1 MINFKNLFTLSI
13 AFLPFL
19 SLAQDVCEPI
29 FTVPKVMHV
38 NSVGADG
45 SQAGTEMIDASDGG
59 SGFTAHLI
67 VGQPFAGNLIGNV
80 FTKDSSSL
88 GFFSYYIR
96 EPIPP
101 TLYASDGDYES
112 KILVQWEINDSYT
125 GPPVTSD
132 EIILY
137 RNGFAL
143 TTLSANVT
151 EYQDFNVFAG
161 VTYEY
166 EAIVTN
172 ARGASHDGPDYGFLN
187 PNGMI
192 TGLVETPN
200 GNPVQY
206 TQVIVT
212 PNLGL
217 ASKFNGDGYIF
228 WYDRDIDANRQFS
241 GFEDKYTIETWFRSV
256 TLEDMTI
263 FAAVDSASTDHYLD
277 ITLDSDGYISWT
289 HSPTG
294 SVSDAT
300 TLTSIDPIA
309 GPGEVYHHLALVYDG
324 SNMTMFIDGYLIKS
338 TSGVDPIGDTVEIIM
353 GKKGPWEHENYYQG
367 YLDDFRIWY
376 SARAWEDIRGYDNI
390 TLSGEEDSLAAYW
403 KFDESAGDAVFD
415 LAEDSDGNPLDN
427 DGEVCLV
434 DRTDLIADVFV
445 GGLTDSIGMY
455 SVKNIGY
462 GTGTSFTVTPSKET
476 IIGRSVEFDG
486 VDDYIDFAS
495 RRIDLSNGFTLES
508 WFKTPG
514 GTSDMILFSSRN
526 PIDNELEV
534 EVYLSA
540 NAEEISVNYFEQAIS
555 TVEEV
560 NDNLWHHWAI
570 TVDTVENQIAV
581 YIDGSL
587 DKGSASLLEID
598 EDATRDITV
607 VSEFRFANGLTNED
621 ANLLG
626 YIDEVRLWDNPRTVD
641 QITGTMNQ
649 LLDGDET
656 GLASY
661 WNFND
666 GSGTALNDAGNG
678 LATGELKGMETGN
691 ESWSIDIPLEEVYS
705 HYYSPESRYTTLNFS
720 NTSVDLV
727 DFTDISLLPVT
738 GYVMYEG
745 TNCFIEDA
753 EILINDESQ
762 APFIKS
768 DVNGKYTV
776 EIEPGLSG
784 DLLSVDYEGH
794 EFDPAYI
801 ELPRMTQPLSGQ
813 YFYDKTLRTL
823 SGIVAGGTCEFPL
836 PINEDE
842 QIVVTVSAID
852 NCIEIEVVADDQ
864 GNFTIDS
871 LPPIIYNISA
881 YHPNPD
887 ITFDADTV
895 SLETKNREKDFIY
908 FAPLQVE
915 FVDSSTSLSDPST
928 DDGGLATLDISCYSD
943 VIGSPDAIVQKP
955 FGYNVEYYVFEEYD
969 GQKCQI
975 DTFTAVFYD
984 EITGQSFEGEVENEP
999 GTAFDPYN
1007 FVAKEVNLLDGGD
1020 TPYQNRIYVLVT
1032 DLKGR
1037 NANATYYAVVLGTQA
1052 IDGSKFVLNGSN
1064 EPWYVLRVPP
1074 GDESFSYLSTENEIC
1089 NTISMETF
1097 DESGQS
1103 MNINVASGTDF
1114 EQSVG
1119 AMGYY
1124 VTLSID
1130 VTADLG
1136 AGMAITE
1143 THTNTEEKTRCLSV
1157 SETFTV
1163 YGDGEIFGNDA
1174 TVFIGGSQTFTYGI
1188 ARRLQL
1194 DGSCDVM
1201 IDTTLTEDQV
1211 EIAST
1216 YMHSRFYIENV
1227 LMPDLQEL
1235 INNSDDVTT
1244 IEDAQEEYEF
1254 FEWLMAKDLEAVSNA
1269 VEASEI
1275 SLGDSAITTITFDA
1289 GVEYEFAT
1297 SSSQTANNTYEISLQ
1312 YDQENSLE
1320 VGVEVNGVGTT
1331 TAMVSSKSTGN
1342 TESETEEET
1351 AATETGFFLSDDDP
1365 GDAYSMTVKMDPYW
1379 NMPVFV
1385 TNGGQ
1390 SSCPWLENTMR
1401 RQVAQISVT
1410 EPALVDIPPE
1420 EPAVFTVL
1428 LGNNSDTGEDQTYYL
1443 TVDNSSNPYG
1453 LTLTASG
1460 YNLANGVQ
1468 YDLAFG
1474 EQMEVSV
1481 SVDRGPELYEYEDIV
1496 LQLVPDCEFDD
1507 DNWIN
1512 YDEVTISVTYKE
1524 PCSESIVSFPED
1536 GWLVDASHSESD
1548 GDTLRVTVS
1557 DYDLENSLFEDLS
1570 LQYRK
1575 DGIGDWYTAET
1586 FDIDYLTDSLIS
1598 NYIIFNW
1605 NISPSIVTDGE
1616 YELRS
1621 VITCSGDGYDGVSQI
1636 NSGLIDRT
1644 GPQQLTTTPAD
1655 GILGVDDLISITFNE
1670 TIDCDAISLGA
1681 GDITFMDTET
1691 GNNIDFTITCGDD
1704 IVIVN
1709 PAVADRFLENT
1720 TLRVDIKSM
1729 LDVYGNDMSDSL
1741 DWEFYFNRNP
1751 VAWDGSDISNIIMYV
1766 DEEYSTTRTL
1776 VNSGGANNSYYVFG
1790 GRDISSEAAIYPD
1803 NQNDLPVWLEV
1814 SPTSGTLTP
1823 DSEHEVTIGLIEGLD
1838 FGEYETTIY
1847 AGVSG
1852 VGDEELN
1859 IYMRK
1864 LCYEPEDWVINPSD
1878 FQYSMNMVATLY
1890 TQPSSAVIDTSA
1902 DIYDMV
1908 GVFVGDELRGVANVS
1923 HLSELESLSN
1933 FHPYEVF
1940 LTIYSNELTAENLD
1954 FKVWDASNCALM
1966 GTIVESYS
1974 FDVNQVLGSLT
1985 NPVPI
1990 TATSQIVTE
1999 LAYAPGWSWT
2009 SFNTTDDDM
2018 SVNTVLSTLINP
2030 NEGDI
2035 IKSQVGFAT
2044 YAQALPGWV
2053 GSPDPFIIDHQQTY
2067 MIRMANQDTLTRIGF
2082 AIDVELDTIDIST
2095 GWNWV
2100 GYTPQDAYPV
2110 NEALESLGDVL
2121 TGDLIKSQNS
2131 FAQFLENYGWFGSL
2145 LYMSPGEGYLL
2156 KSSNEGELLY
2166 PFTIAGASSVVA
2178 QDDEEIIPSSAPMIS
2193 QAVPEWDVNPS
2204 DFSGSMSVVT
2214 SLVVFDS
2221 VSVNTGDIVG
2231 AFVDG
2236 VCRGIAS
2243 PQYIEPLDKHL
2254 VFLTVYGNETESSD
2268 IVFQVYHEQ
2277 TDEILYVANQ
2287 MEYSTNDI
2295 VGTLLEPYVIDARTL
2310 AVGDPGFIPEVF
2322 SLAQNYPNPFN
2333 PVTKIGYGLPKS
2345 ANVRVDV
2352 YNLMGENVATL
2363 VNKKQNPGYYFITWD
2378 SKNNMGIPVS
2388 AGVYIYQ
2395 IRAGDYVK
2403 SRKLILLK

>member
-1 MINFKNLFTLSI
+1 MINFKNLFTLGI

-263 FAAVDSASTDHYLD
+263 FAAVDSASTDHYVD

-455 SVKNIGY
+455 SVKNVGY

-526 PIDNELEV
+526 PIDDELEV

-540 NAEEISVNYFEQAIS
+540 NAEKISVNYFEQAIS

-587 DKGSASLLEID
+587 DKGSVSLLEID

-678 LATGELKGMETGN
+678 LATGELTGMETGN
-691 ESWSIDIPLEEVYS
+691 ESWSIDIPLEEAYS

-768 DVNGKYTV
+768 DANGKYTV

-887 ITFDADTV
+887 ITFAADTV
-895 SLETKNREKDFIY
+895 SLETKDREKDFIY
-908 FAPLQVE
+908 FAPLEVVFRDNSVQLMRGDDGLSGVN
-915 FVDSSTSLSDPST
+915 LSDYP
-928 DDGGLATLDISCYSD
+928 DFADA
-943 VIGSPDAIVQKP
+943 DAIIQQP
-955 FGYNVEYYVFEEYD
+955 FEYTIDYFVFEAYD
-969 GQKCQI
+969 GDSCQI
-975 DTFTAVFYD
+975 DTFDIVFTDDISGQVVEDSVAVAA
-984 EITGQSFEGEVENEP
+984 
-999 GTAFDPYN
+999 GTELEYYKTQAYTP
-1007 FVAKEVNLLDGGD
+1007 NLLAGSSHS
-1020 TPYQNRIYVLVT
+1020 YQQSLKVNIE
-1032 DLKGR
+1032 DSKGR
-1037 NANATYYAVVLGTQA
+1037 TADDIFYAVVLGDLA
-1052 IDGSKFVLNGSN
+1052 IDGNRFVLSGSN

-1074 GDESFSYLSTENEIC
+1074 GDESYSYLGTENEIC
-1089 NTISMETF
+1089 SSVSKSLVDASGAELEMSIHLGPKTVTEVGIGVTVVTEVDIEHSITPSISIMETK
-1097 DESGQS
+1097 ES
-1103 MNINVASGTDF
+1103 
-1114 EQSVG
+1114 
-1119 AMGYY
+1119 
-1124 VTLSID
+1124 
-1130 VTADLG
+1130 
-1136 AGMAITE
+1136 
-1143 THTNTEEKTRCLSV
+1143 NTEQTSCLTF
-1157 SETFTV
+1157 SETYTA
-1163 YGDGEIFGNDA
+1163 YGDGEIMGNDA
-1174 TVFIGGSQTFTYGI
+1174 TVFIGGSNTYTFGL
-1188 ARRLQL
+1188 ARSLSL
-1194 DGSCDVM
+1194 DAEENSIS
-1201 IDTTLTEDQV
+1201 IDTVITENGKD
-1211 EIAST
+1211 IAST

-1227 LMPDLQEL
+1227 LMVDLLTVIASSEDQEE
-1235 INNSDDVTT
+1235 I
-1244 IEDAQEEYEF
+1244 DAATEEYEF
-1254 FEWLMAKDLEAVSNA
+1254 FENLMANDLAAV
-1269 VEASEI
+1269 ASATE
-1275 SLGDSAITTITFDA
+1275 SSDMNFGGDNNEGGEVVSTITWDA
-1289 GVEYEFAT
+1289 GVEYEYTT
-1297 SSSQTANNTYEISLQ
+1297 SSSRTAVNEFVTT
-1312 YDQENSLE
+1312 LE
-1320 VGVEVNGVGTT
+1320 VDQSLSVSTGTT
-1331 TAMVSSKSTGN
+1331 INGIGVSGTATRNNSYGN
-1342 TESETEEET
+1342 TTAESEEET
-1351 AATETGFFLSDDDP
+1351 TTTETGFVLSDDDP
-1365 GDAYSMTVKMDPYW
+1365 GDGFSVTVKMDPVW

-1390 SSCPWLENTMR
+1390 SSCPWEEGTAR
-1401 RQVAQISVT
+1401 RQVAQITSNESIITDV
-1410 EPALVDIPPE
+1410 PPE
-1420 EPAVFTVL
+1420 EPAVFTVN
-1428 LGNNSDTGEDQTYYL
+1428 LGNASEVNEDETYYL

-1453 LTLTASG
+1453 LTITASG
-1460 YNLANGVQ
+1460 NDLAGGVQ
-1468 YDLAFG
+1468 YELTAG
-1474 EQMEVSV
+1474 EFMEVLV

-1548 GDTLRVTVS
+1548 GDTLIVTVS

-1605 NISPSIVTDGE
+1605 NINPSIVTDGE

-1864 LCYEPEDWVINPSD
+1864 LCYEPEDWVINASD
-1878 FQYSMNMVATLY
+1878 FEYSMNMTAVLY
-1890 TQPSSAVIDTSA
+1890 TQPSTAAVDTSD

-1908 GVFVGDELRGVANVS
+1908 GVFVGDELRGVASVEYLPS
-1923 HLSELESLSN
+1923 LESLSN

-1940 LTIYSNELTAENLD
+1940 LTIYSNTTATEELS
-1954 FKVWDASNCALM
+1954 FKVWDASDCTML
-1966 GTIVESYS
+1966 GTIIESYN
-1974 FDVNQVLGSLT
+1974 FEINEVLGSLT
-1985 NPVPI
+1985 NPVPL

-1999 LAYAPGWSWT
+1999 IGYPEGWTWL
-2009 SFNTTDDDM
+2009 SFNTIDEDM
-2018 SVNTVLSTLINP
+2018 SVNTILGDMDAS
-2030 NEGDI
+2030 EGDI
-2035 IKSQVGFAT
+2035 IKSQDGFSIYDPTVGWFPSSFEISHQHT
-2044 YAQALPGWV
+2044 YKLKLE
-2053 GSPDPFIIDHQQTY
+2053 
-2067 MIRMANQDTLTRIGF
+2067 NLDTLTRVGF
-2082 AIDVELDTIDIST
+2082 AVDVELDTIDIGV
-2095 GWNWV
+2095 GWNWI
-2100 GYTPQDAYPV
+2100 GYTPQESYEV
-2110 NEALESLGDVL
+2110 NEALESLSDVY
-2121 TGDLIKSQNS
+2121 TGDLIKSQTG

-2145 LYMSPGEGYLL
+2145 AYMSPKEGYLI
-2156 KSSNEGELLY
+2156 SSSVEGELLY
-2166 PFTIAGASSVVA
+2166 PFSIARSAEVVEEENIVASATPIVS
-2178 QDDEEIIPSSAPMIS
+2178 EN
-2193 QAVPEWDVNPS
+2193 VPEWIVSPS
-2204 DFSGSMSVVT
+2204 EFSSTMSVVS
-2214 SLVVFDS
+2214 SLVSFDS
-2221 VSVNTGDIVG
+2221 TSRNPGDIVG
-2231 AFVDG
+2231 AFIDG
-2236 VCRGIAS
+2236 VCRGTAS
-2243 PQYIEPLDKHL
+2243 PQYVEPLDEYL
-2254 VFLTVYGNETESSD
+2254 VFLTIHGDEDETRD
-2268 IVFQVYHEQ
+2268 VVFQVYHEE
-2277 TDEILYVANQ
+2277 TDEILYVPNNVGFV
-2287 MEYSTNDI
+2287 TNDI
-2295 VGTLLEPYVIDARTL
+2295 IGSITEPYTIDARTL
-2310 AVGDPGFIPEVF
+2310 NAGDPGYIPVVF

-2333 PVTKIGYGLPKS
+2333 PVTKIGYGVAENTMVS
-2345 ANVRVDV
+2345 ITV
-2352 YNLMGENVATL
+2352 YNLMGEKVATL
-2363 VNKKQNPGYYFITWD
+2363 VNKNQDPGYYFTNWD
-2378 SKNNMGIPVS
+2378 SRNDMGINVS
-2388 AGVYIYQ
+2388 AGMYIYQ